1 MKAPIAAIVAV
12 LAITTVAFATTP
24 SGQHP
29 TTPVVGTLHD
39 VTQVNTDRI
48 KFQTKDAVDMASFS
62 VTYDPGGFS
71 GWHAHPG
78 VLLVVVES
86 GSVTRQVGCDP
97 PRTYSAG
104 DSFVESDEQPPG
116 QVSNAS
122 TTTPAVL
129 QVMQIVPHGS
139 VRRVDAQPPSC

>member
-1 MKAPIAAIVAV
+1 MKAPIAAIVAL
-12 LAITTVAFATTP
+12 LAIAAVAFATAP

-29 TTPVVGTLHD
+29 TTPVIGTLND
-39 VTQVNTDRI
+39 VTRVNADRI
-48 KFQTKDAVDMASFS
+48 KFQTKEPVDISSFS

-71 GWHAHPG
+71 GWHTHPG
-78 VLLVVVES
+78 MLFVVVES
-86 GSVTRQVGCDP
+86 GSVTREVGCDP

-104 DSFVESDEQPPG
+104 ESFVESDEQPTG

-129 QVMQIVPHGS
+129 QVTQVVPHGS
-139 VRRVDAQPPSC
+139 VRRVEAQPSSC